1 MMQEIIDTWL
11 QAKEAERKAIEL
23 RRRAEDDLVAAFGID
38 PTVEGTINR
47 ETDVYKVKIEPRL
60 DRKVD
65 AGKLI
70 DLAAEQDLNAHLET
84 LFRWTPDLNMTAW
97 KAADPVIRQALS
109 GAITVRA
116 GRPSFK
122 ITPKE

>member
-1 MMQEIIDTWL
+1 MEHLIQRWLDAKDTERR
-11 QAKEAERKAIEL
+11 AVEARREAEDAMVEAL
-23 RRRAEDDLVAAFGID
+23 RID
-38 PTVEGTINR
+38 PTTEGTINR
-47 ETDVYKVKIEPRL
+47 ETEGFKIKIEPRI

-70 DLAAEQDLNAHLET
+70 DLAAEHDLNAHLET
-84 LFRWTPDLNMTAW
+84 LFRWGADLNIAAW
-97 KAADPVIRQALS
+97 RNTDPLIKQALS

>member
-1 MMQEIIDTWL
+1 MQEIIDTWL

-23 RRRAEDDLVAAFGID
+23 RRRAEDEMVEALRID

-47 ETDVYKVKIEPRL
+47 ETEAFKIKVEPRI

-70 DLAAEQDLNAHLET
+70 DLAAENNLNAHLET
-84 LFRWTPDLNMTAW
+84 LFRWGADLNIAAW
-97 KAADPVIRQALS
+97 RNTDPLIKQALS

>member
-1 MMQEIIDTWL
+1 MQELIDTWL
-11 QAKEAERKAIEL
+11 QAKEAERKAIEA
-23 RRRAEDDLVAAFGID
+23 RRQAEDEMVAAFGID
-38 PTVEGTINR
+38 ATVEGTINR
-47 ETDVYKVKIEPRL
+47 ETEGFKVKVEPRI

-70 DLAAEQDLNAHLET
+70 DLAAETGLNAHLET
-84 LFRWTPDLNMTAW
+84 LFRWQPDINMAAW
-97 KAADPVIRQALS
+97 KAADPLIRQALS

>member
-1 MMQEIIDTWL
+1 MEHLIQRWL
-11 QAKEAERKAIEL
+11 DAKETERQAVEA
-23 RRRAEDDLVAAFGID
+23 RRQAEDAMVEALRID

-47 ETDVYKVKIEPRL
+47 ETERFKIKVEPRI

-70 DLAAEQDLNAHLET
+70 DLAAENDLNAHLET
-84 LFRWTPDLNMTAW
+84 LFRWGADLNIAAW
-97 KAADPVIRQALS
+97 RNTDPLIKQALS

>member
-1 MMQEIIDTWL
+1 MMEYLIHLWL
-11 QAKEAERKAIEL
+11 QAKETERAAVEA
-23 RRRAEDDLVAAFGID
+23 RRQAEDAMVEVLRID

-47 ETDVYKVKIEPRL
+47 ETEGFKIKVEPRI

-70 DLAAEQDLNAHLET
+70 DLAAENNLNAHLET
-84 LFRWTPDLNMTAW
+84 LFRWGADLNMTAW
-97 KAADPVIRQALS
+97 KAADPLIRQALS

-122 ITPKE
+122 IVPKE

>member
-1 MMQEIIDTWL
+1 MEFLIHRWLEAKDT
-11 QAKEAERKAIEL
+11 E
-23 RRRAEDDLVAAFGID
+23 RRAVEARRQAEDAMVEALRID

-47 ETDVYKVKIEPRL
+47 ETDGYKLKVEPRL

-84 LFRWTPDLNMTAW
+84 LFRWQPDINMTAW
-97 KAADPVIRQALS
+97 KAADPLIRQALS

>member
-1 MMQEIIDTWL
+1 MMEPLIHRWL
-11 QAKEAERKAIEL
+11 VAKETERAAVEA
-23 RRRAEDDLVAAFGID
+23 RREAEDAMVEALRID

-47 ETDVYKVKIEPRL
+47 EIDAYKVKIEPRL

-84 LFRWTPDLNMTAW
+84 LFRWSPDLNMTAW
-97 KAADPVIRQALS
+97 KAADPLIRQALS

>member
-1 MMQEIIDTWL
+1 MEHLIQRWL
-11 QAKEAERKAIEL
+11 DAKETERAAVEA
-23 RRRAEDDLVAAFGID
+23 RRQAEDAMVEALRID

-47 ETDVYKVKIEPRL
+47 ETEGFKIKVEPRI

-70 DLAAEQDLNAHLET
+70 DLAAENDLNAHLET
-84 LFRWTPDLNMTAW
+84 LFRWGADLNIAAW
-97 KAADPVIRQALS
+97 RNTDPLIKQALS

>member
-1 MMQEIIDTWL
+1 MEHFIQRWL
-11 QAKEAERKAIEL
+11 DAKETERAAVEA
-23 RRRAEDDLVAAFGID
+23 RRQAEDAMVEALRID

-47 ETDVYKVKIEPRL
+47 ETEGFKIKVEPRI

-70 DLAAEQDLNAHLET
+70 DLAAENDLNAHLET
-84 LFRWTPDLNMTAW
+84 LFRWGADLNIAAW
-97 KAADPVIRQALS
+97 RNTDPLIKQALS

>member
-1 MMQEIIDTWL
+1 MMEFLIHRWLEAKDT
-11 QAKEAERKAIEL
+11 E
-23 RRRAEDDLVAAFGID
+23 RRAVEARRQAEDAMVEAFRID

-47 ETDVYKVKIEPRL
+47 ETDGYKLKIEPRL

-97 KAADPVIRQALS
+97 KAADPLIRQALS

>member
-1 MMQEIIDTWL
+1 MEYLIHRWLEAKDT
-11 QAKEAERKAIEL
+11 E
-23 RRRAEDDLVAAFGID
+23 RRAVEARRQAEDAMVAAFGID

-47 ETDVYKVKIEPRL
+47 ETDGYKLKIEPRL
-60 DRKVD
+60 DRKVN

-84 LFRWTPDLNMTAW
+84 LFRWSPDLNMTAW
-97 KAADPVIRQALS
+97 EAADPLIRQALS

>member
-1 MMQEIIDTWL
+1 MMEPLIHRWL
-11 QAKEAERKAIEL
+11 VAKETERAAVEA
-23 RRRAEDDLVAAFGID
+23 RRQAEDAMVEALRID

-47 ETDVYKVKIEPRL
+47 ETDAYKVKVEPRL

-84 LFRWTPDLNMTAW
+84 LFRWSPDLNMTAW
-97 KAADPVIRQALS
+97 KAADPLIRQALS

>member
-1 MMQEIIDTWL
+1 MEHLIQRWL
-11 QAKEAERKAIEL
+11 QAKEAERAAIEA
-23 RRRAEDDLVAAFGID
+23 RREAEDEMVEALRID
-38 PTVEGTINR
+38 PTTEGTINR
-47 ETDVYKVKIEPRL
+47 ETDCYKLKIEPRI

-70 DLAAEQDLNAHLET
+70 DLAAENDLNAHLET
-84 LFRWTPDLNMTAW
+84 LFRWGADLNIAAW
-97 KAADPVIRQALS
+97 RNTDPFIKQALS

>member
-1 MMQEIIDTWL
+1 MEHLIQRWL
-11 QAKEAERKAIEL
+11 DAKETERAAVEA
-23 RRRAEDDLVAAFGID
+23 RREAEDEMVEALRID
-38 PTVEGTINR
+38 PTTEGTINR
-47 ETDVYKVKIEPRL
+47 ETDAYKIKIEPRL

-97 KAADPVIRQALS
+97 KAADPLIRQALS